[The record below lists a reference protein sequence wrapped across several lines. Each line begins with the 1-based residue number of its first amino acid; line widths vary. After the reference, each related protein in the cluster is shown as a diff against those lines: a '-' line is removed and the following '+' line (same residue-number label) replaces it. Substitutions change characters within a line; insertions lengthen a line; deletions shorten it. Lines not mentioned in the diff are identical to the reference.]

1 MRESIWMTVKMVI
14 LVIRKTKTP
23 LVIVFQFEG
32 FYVLFIIMGCFGL
45 DHIPYPYGKWLSSF
59 EIDLFYSLSF

>member
-1 MRESIWMTVKMVI
+1 MTVKMVI

-45 DHIPYPYGKWLSSF
+45 DHIPYPYGK
-59 EIDLFYSLSF
+59 